1 MVVLVE
7 EVYFLDY
14 LLFINLLICWDSKM
28 EGVVVMAVAEVAVVE
43 ADSME
48 VVDVADLMED
58 VEVEVAVAVVVEEG
72 EGEVEGL
79 VEKIGTWAKSV
90 PSSPFVVV
98 VLPAWATEML

>member
-72 EGEVEGL
+72 EVEGS
-79 VEKIGTWAKSV
+79 VEEIGTWAKSV
-90 PSSPFVVV
+90 PSSPLAAV
-98 VLPAWATEML
+98 VLPA

>member
-1 MVVLVE
+1 ME

-28 EGVVVMAVAEVAVVE
+28 EGVVVMAVAEVAEVAVEE

-58 VEVEVAVAVVVEEG
+58 VEVEVAVVVEEG
-72 EGEVEGL
+72 EGEVEGS
-79 VEKIGTWAKSV
+79 VEEIGTWAKSV
-90 PSSPFVVV
+90 PSSPLAAV
-98 VLPAWATEML
+98 VLPA

>member
-1 MVVLVE
+1 ME

-58 VEVEVAVAVVVEEG
+58 VEVEVAVVVEEG